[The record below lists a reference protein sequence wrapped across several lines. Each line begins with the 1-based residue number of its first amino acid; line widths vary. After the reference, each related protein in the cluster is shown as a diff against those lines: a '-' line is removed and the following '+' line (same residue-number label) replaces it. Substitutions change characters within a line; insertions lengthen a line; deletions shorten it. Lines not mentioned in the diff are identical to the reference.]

1 MSDRP
6 SLQDLVEVQNYFD
19 LPNPALVEK
28 DWHVARVLAAIAATD
43 AAPFQ
48 LIFAGGTA
56 LARAHKLVRRMS
68 EDVDFKIVLAN
79 GMPLSQSAR
88 QRRLSRLRDH
98 ITQALLAAGFR
109 FDPTDPEQVRAQ
121 DSSQYAIYHLAD
133 DAVAG
138 PVSPWR
144 RAGGSNTP

>member
-109 FDPTDPEQVRAQ
+109 FDPTDPAQVRP
-121 DSSQYAIYHLAD
+121 
-133 DAVAG
+133 G
-138 PVSPWR
+138 FKPVRDLSPGR
-144 RAGGSNTP
+144 RCGRRTG